1 MQPWLESCNVNLSE
15 STQESQNWTEI
26 TLSKRWLAQTPEKY
40 LRAEFVYEARA
51 LSQLLFSLSKDTLKS
66 L

>member
-1 MQPWLESCNVNLSE
+1 MQPWLERYNVKLSE

-26 TLSKRWLAQTPEKY
+26 ALSKRWLAQTPEKY

-51 LSQLLFSLSKDTLKS
+51 LSQLLFSLNKDTLKS